1 MHVLDIL
8 EGEGVD
14 LNRVITCHFRACM
27 DEIDYHERMAQR
39 GTYVEYDLFGQEA
52 PNPSMPTYEPES
64 ATIKELIERG
74 FLERILISQDVCYK
88 KSLIKNGGW
97 GYVHILNNVVP
108 KFKENSITDDEI
120 WTIMVENPKRVLAFQ
135 FKGGE

>member
-88 KSLIKNGGW
+88 KCLIKNGGW
-97 GYVHILNNVVP
+97 GYAHILNNVVP
-108 KFKENSITDDEI
+108 KFKENGITDDEI
-120 WTIMVENPKRVLAFQ
+120 WTIMVENPKRGIPF
-135 FKGGE
+135 